1 MRVLIVKTSSL
12 GDVIHTLP
20 ALTDAARALPGIRFD
35 WVVEEGFAEIPRWHP
50 AVERVIPV
58 AVRRWRKHPLR
69 AWRSGEWRAFT
80 AAIHAERY
88 DAVID
93 AQGLLKSAWL
103 ARHAHGPLHGLDRR
117 SAREPLASLFYRHRH
132 AVAWGRHAVLRVREL
147 FARALG
153 YALPAG
159 RGDAPAG
166 HAGTAPAASPSAA
179 TGPCRGRHAPAG
191 GPPADAADPYGLDRA
206 RVLAGAGQA
215 AGSAGTSYLVFLH
228 GTTWPT
234 KHWPELY
241 WRRLAERACA
251 AGWQVHLPWGS
262 DAERARAERLAE
274 GLAGARVLPKLT
286 LAGVAAEIAGARACV
301 AVDTGLGHLAAA
313 LAVPTVSVYG
323 PTNPGFTGAW
333 GKDQHHLDSD
343 FPCAPCLQKR
353 CRYTPSADDRARAD
367 FAREQ
372 PLCFTRVAPERVWSE
387 LAALLVDGAQAPVA
401 DVGPAQRASMAAG
414 PRLAEAGG
422 AGASPSGVHR
432 SPATAVSPP
441 PSEAP

>member
-1 MRVLIVKTSSL
+1 MQVLIVKTSSL

-50 AVERVIPV
+50 AVDRVIPV

-80 AAIHAERY
+80 AAIGARRY

-103 ARHAHGPLHGLDRR
+103 ARHAHGPVHGLDRH
-117 SAREPLASLFYRHRH
+117 SAREPLASCFYRHRH

-153 YALPAG
+153 YALPD
-159 RGDAPAG
+159 RPDA
-166 HAGTAPAASPSAA
+166 
-179 TGPCRGRHAPAG
+179 
-191 GPPADAADPYGLDRA
+191 AADPYGLDRA
-206 RVLAGAGQA
+206 RVLAGAAQA
-215 AGSAGTSYLVFLH
+215 AGAGAPYLVFLH
-228 GTTWPT
+228 GTTWAT

-251 AGWQVHLPWGS
+251 AGWQVRLPWGN
-262 DAERARAERLAE
+262 DTEHARAERLAE
-274 GLAGARVLPKLT
+274 GLAGARVLPRLT
-286 LAGVAAEIAGARACV
+286 LAGVAAEIAGAHACI

-333 GKDQHHLDSD
+333 GAGQRHLASD
-343 FPCAPCLQKR
+343 FACAPCLRKR
-353 CRYTPSADDRARAD
+353 CRYTPGAADRARPD

-372 PLCFTRVAPERVWSE
+372 PLCFTRLAPERVWVE
-387 LAALLVDGAQAPVA
+387 LAAVLD
-401 DVGPAQRASMAAG
+401 RNEAA
-414 PRLAEAGG
+414 
-422 AGASPSGVHR
+422 
-432 SPATAVSPP
+432 
-441 PSEAP
+441 